1 MLHLIPAKL
10 RGFLKFVFALSIP
23 CGLVWL
29 VYYAQT
35 EATKQS
41 QEYDQ
46 QQKERPMADK
56 ITIDNYLL
64 KEVDEQN
71 QVKWQLTAK
80 TGVLEPSN
88 KDVNLTDIKVEYFNG
103 KVLKMRVVAP
113 IGTANEVTHNV
124 QLLSKEKGR
133 VVCEGDEGKSRLEA
147 DKIELD
153 KKNKFKATGGVNI
166 VWPGV
171 AKVSGSVAT
180 GTMGKKMDNIKIS
193 GNTHATIGK
202 VL

>member
-1 MLHLIPAKL
+1 MIIPAQL
-10 RGFLKFVFALSIP
+10 RGFLKFLLAISIP
-23 CGLVWL
+23 SGLVWL

-35 EATKQS
+35 EATRQTE
-41 QEYDQ
+41 EYDK

-56 ITIDNYLL
+56 ITIDNYALR
-64 KEVDEQN
+64 EVDENN
-71 QVKWQLTAK
+71 QIRWQLTAK
-80 TGVLEPSN
+80 TGILEPSN

-113 IGTANEVTHNV
+113 IGTANEVTHDV
-124 QLLSKEKGR
+124 KLLSAEKGGR
-133 VVCEGDEGKSRLEA
+133 VICEGDEGKSRLEA
-147 DKIELD
+147 DKIELG
-153 KKNKFKATGGVNI
+153 KKNQFKATGGVNI